1 MKILNEITPIFDIT
15 GHFYMGLNNNI
26 FELSVNNKNEL
37 EIYKIY
43 NNDNFQY
50 EILDISNFNI
60 GNLNLLSNSSSLKS
74 KVIRE
79 YIKDKSENPDEEY
92 ESDEEL
98 DKSTIDDINNKMTYY
113 PEDLEIENES
123 IDNDNDDDLDKFNFY
138 GKIETKCLQEV
149 TNNDIYYENDYE
161 QSDIISAYDTFLY
174 KGDENDNEL
183 VFVSKNSKLNSG
195 YRIVIYENGTICFK
209 IIGSYKKILKL
220 VINNDNDN
228 ISFCSS

>member
-15 GHFYMGLNNNI
+15 GHFYMELNNNV

-50 EILDISNFNI
+50 EILDKPNFNI
-60 GNLNLLSNSSSLKS
+60 GNLNLLSNSNTLKS

-92 ESDEEL
+92 ESDEDL
-98 DKSTIDDINNKMTYY
+98 DRSTIDEINNKMTYY

-123 IDNDNDDDLDKFNFY
+123 LNEDDIDSDKFNFY
-138 GKIETKCLQEV
+138 GKIDTKCLQEV
-149 TNNDIYYENDYE
+149 TNNDIYYENDIE
-161 QSDIISAYDTFLY
+161 QTDIISAYDTFLY
-174 KGDENDNEL
+174 KGDENENEL
-183 VFVSKNSKLNSG
+183 VFVSKNNKLNSG

-209 IIGSYKKILKL
+209 IIGSYKKIFQL
-220 VINNDNDN
+220 VINNNN